1 MFTIG
6 QIITLAIVEAMLF
19 AVPHVVSHFGN
30 KKEET
35 PVDGLLN
42 KG

>member
-6 QIITLAIVEAMLF
+6 QIITLAIAEAMLF
-19 AVPHVVSHFGN
+19 GVPHVVSHFGK
-30 KKEET
+30 KKEVT

>member
-6 QIITLAIVEAMLF
+6 QIITLAIAEAMLF
-19 AVPHVVSHFGN
+19 GVPHVVTYFG
-30 KKEET
+30 KAQEAT

>member
-19 AVPHVVSHFGN
+19 GVPHVVSHFG
-30 KKEET
+30 KKEAT
-35 PVDGLLN
+35 LVDSILN
-42 KG
+42 EA

>member
-19 AVPHVVSHFGN
+19 GVPHVVTYFG
-30 KKEET
+30 KEKEAT

>member
-6 QIITLAIVEAMLF
+6 QIITLAIVEAVLVG
-19 AVPHVVSHFGN
+19 VPHVVTYFG
-30 KKEET
+30 KEKEAT
-35 PVDGLLN
+35 PVDDLLN

>member
-6 QIITLAIVEAMLF
+6 QIITLAIAEAMLF
-19 AVPHVVSHFGN
+19 GVPHVVTYFG
-30 KKEET
+30 KEKEAI
-35 PVDGLLN
+35 PVNGLLN